1 MVIDTVALHTVG
13 VSLRDPFVTATNAL
27 TTRTLLLVS
36 ITSGNE
42 VGWGECSADGSSYC
56 RGESAETARLAL
68 GHIARGLLGSPVVEP
83 VPNRDLVASPMAAAA
98 LEAARWDLYAK
109 SEGVP
114 LALALGGS
122 SDRVASR
129 AVLGRSD
136 HLIDRAG
143 QAIEQGYRSLKIK
156 MTPSD
161 DLANLRS
168 VRAAYPAVG
177 IAIDLNGSASHDHE
191 TSGYWDELDDLGLE
205 FIEQPF
211 EPADNHRS
219 AQLVERSRT
228 PICLDESVRDRHQ
241 AARAADQ
248 GFLTNLKAA
257 KFGGA
262 TEARTIWRDLPTGQ
276 GWWGGMLE
284 TGIGRAHSVALA
296 TLPGASLASDLAASG
311 RYYATDVTEPFFL
324 HDGGISPTGRPGIGV
339 DVDLEALDHLKTRP
353 PDRFL

>member
-1 MVIDTVALHTVG
+1 VVIDSVALHTVG
-13 VSLRDPFVTATNAL
+13 LSLRDPFVTAASAL

-56 RGESAETARLAL
+56 RGESADTARLAL
-68 GHIARGLLGSPVVEP
+68 GHVAQGLLGSQVVEP
-83 VPNRDLVASPMAAAA
+83 VTNSDLVASPMAAAA

-109 SEGVP
+109 SEGLP
-114 LALALGGS
+114 LALALEGS
-122 SDRVASR
+122 LDRVPSR

-136 HLIDRAG
+136 HLLDRAE
-143 QAIEQGYRSLKIK
+143 QAIGQGYRSLKVK
-156 MTPSD
+156 LTPSD

-168 VRAAYPAVG
+168 VRAAYPDIG
-177 IAIDLNGSASHDHE
+177 IAVDFNGSASHEHE
-191 TSGYWDELDDLGLE
+191 SPGYWDELDDLRLE

-219 AQLVERSRT
+219 GQLIERSRT

-241 AARAADQ
+241 AAWAASR
-248 GFLTNLKAA
+248 GFLINLKAA
-257 KFGGA
+257 KSGGA
-262 TEARTIWRDLPTGQ
+262 TEARSIWRDLPAGQ

-284 TGIGRAHSVALA
+284 TGIGRAHSLALA
-296 TLPGASLASDLAASG
+296 TLPGGSLATDLAASD
-311 RYYATDVTEPFFL
+311 RYYATDLTESFPL
-324 HDGGISPTGRPGIGV
+324 HDGGITPSGLPGIGV
-339 DVDLEALDHLKTRP
+339 EVDMDALDHLNIRP